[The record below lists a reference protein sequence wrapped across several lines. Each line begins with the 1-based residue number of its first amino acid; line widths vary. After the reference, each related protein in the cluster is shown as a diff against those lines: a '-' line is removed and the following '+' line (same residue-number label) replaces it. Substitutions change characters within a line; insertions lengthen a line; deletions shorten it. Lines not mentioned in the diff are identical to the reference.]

1 MPDPTQIA
9 RWSAL
14 GSLAM
19 EGAKMAT
26 LIVPGITGWVVTMA
40 PPAGKEGFMDYAV
53 LAGVLFLGLA
63 VGLSAVAGY
72 TAYRIWRG

>member
-14 GSLAM
+14 GGLAM
-19 EGAKMAT
+19 EGAKVAV
-26 LIVPGITGWVVTMA
+26 LIVAGITGWLVALA
-40 PPAGKEGFMDYAV
+40 PPRGQEGFMDYAV
-53 LAGVLFLGLA
+53 VAGVLFLTLA
-63 VGLSAVAGY
+63 IGLSAVAGY